1 MSVGSLCLYHWRFN
15 MTENDK
21 LTAQEVVRGS
31 WPTWP
36 FTRLGRKEMAE
47 LIKKLEQEK
56 HSQLEEALL

>member
-1 MSVGSLCLYHWRFN
+1 

-36 FTRLGRKEMAE
+36 FTRLGRKEMAD

-56 HSQLEEALL
+56 REQHEEALL

>member
-1 MSVGSLCLYHWRFN
+1 

-36 FTRLGRKEMAE
+36 FTRLGRKDMTD

>member
-1 MSVGSLCLYHWRFN
+1 

-36 FTRLGRKEMAE
+36 FIRLGRKDMAE
-47 LIKKLEQEK
+47 LIKKLELEK
-56 HSQLEEALL
+56 QTTYEEALL